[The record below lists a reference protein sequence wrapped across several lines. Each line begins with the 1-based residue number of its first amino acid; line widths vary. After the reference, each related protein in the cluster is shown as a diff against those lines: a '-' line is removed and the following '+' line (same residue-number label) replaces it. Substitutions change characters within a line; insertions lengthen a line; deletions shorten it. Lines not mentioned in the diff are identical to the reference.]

1 MDRTYLLNALEK
13 FGFGSDFLKWISTLY
28 NGAQTKISVN
38 GWLTPSVML
47 ERGVTQVDPPF
58 THHSTETLS
67 LLVTDQI
74 YRAIDEKEVTA
85 MVLIDLSKAFDSIC
99 HSTLLNK
106 MHNIGTS
113 GPALERFE
121 SYLLDRCQRTRI
133 GPSLSSP
140 LPVSHGVPQGSILGP
155 MLFTVYMN
163 DLPNSVSNC
172 NVESYVDDTKLYL
185 SFTLLDLDSG
195 LAQISEDL
203 QQVAG
208 WCCLNKLLINPGKT
222 KFMLF
227 GVSQYLSK
235 ITNPRLFFLGKVLS
249 PVSPC
254 KDLGIT
260 LDSTMSFND
269 HIKSLTSSLL
279 STLCQIN
286 RVRHLF
292 DKKTL
297 LIILNS
303 LVFSK
308 LFYCS
313 SVWSG
318 TTKQNIHKLQ
328 LIQNFAARILTNNR
342 KFDHISPVL
351 RDLGWLSV
359 TDMLTY
365 RDLVMMFKCLN
376 GFVPPYLNNK
386 LVKRSE
392 IH

>member
-1 MDRTYLLNALEK
+1 M
-13 FGFGSDFLKWISTLY
+13 GS
-28 NGAQTKISVN
+28 
-38 GWLTPSVML
+38 
-47 ERGVTQVDPPF
+47 
-58 THHSTETLS
+58 S
-67 LLVTDQI
+67 LI
-74 YRAIDEKEVTA
+74 
-85 MVLIDLSKAFDSIC
+85 
-99 HSTLLNK
+99 
-106 MHNIGTS
+106 
-113 GPALERFE
+113 
-121 SYLLDRCQRTRI
+121 
-133 GPSLSSP
+133 
-140 LPVSHGVPQGSILGP
+140 
-155 MLFTVYMN
+155 
-163 DLPNSVSNC
+163 
-172 NVESYVDDTKLYL
+172 
-185 SFTLLDLDSG
+185 DLDSG
-195 LAQISEDL
+195 LALISEDL
-203 QQVAG
+203 QKVAG
-208 WCCLNKLLINPGKT
+208 WCSLNKLLINPGKT

-235 ITNPRLFFLGKVLS
+235 ITNPRLFFLGEVLL

-279 STLCQIN
+279 STLSQIN

-365 RDLVMMFKCLN
+365 RNQVMMFKCLN
-376 GFVPPYLNNK
+376 GLVPPYLNNK

-392 IH
+392 IHSRVTRQADDINLVKCRTSIAQRSFFYHAAKTWNSLPHSVKNVTSLPTFKKSIKKYLKSS